1 MRLYDDALVL
11 RRVPFRETSLI
22 VHFFTRDHGLLSAMA
37 RGVRSSRRS
46 SIPIDRAALA
56 SFHTVGMG
64 RQARSLQGL
73 GVLTSVEIK
82 IPRHHL
88 FHAALALLAAQV
100 SQETLYRFMAPGEP
114 RPEVFQLMEWAWNM
128 LEGGE
133 EALAV
138 AAICQGRLL
147 RALGYGWR
155 TDSCAGCGTTERLT
169 YFSSKRGQV
178 VCAACAAPYTHRLF
192 PLGAA
197 LFAAAQQLEWTDD
210 FMLLSKTDKGILY
223 AMAMATL
230 DHFGGQSRPLLSDVA
245 FRQRL
250 GLGESK
256 T

>member
-11 RRVPFRETSLI
+11 RRMPWRETSLI
-22 VHFFTRDHGLLSAMA
+22 VHFFTRDHGLLSTMA

-46 SIPIDRAALA
+46 TIPLDRAALA
-56 SFHTVGMG
+56 GFHTVGIG
-64 RQARSLQGL
+64 RQARSLQSL
-73 GVLTSVEIK
+73 GILTSVEIK
-82 IPRHHL
+82 TPRHHL
-88 FHAALALLAAQV
+88 FHSALALLAAQV
-100 SQETLYRFMAPGEP
+100 SQETLYRFMAPGDP

-155 TDSCAGCGTTERLT
+155 TDCCVGCGTTERLR

-178 VCAACAAPYTHRLF
+178 VCAPCAAPYAHRLF
-192 PLGAA
+192 PLGTS

-210 FMLLSKTDKGILY
+210 FIQLSKTDKGMLY
-223 AMAMATL
+223 RMAMATL
-230 DHFGGQSRPLLSDVA
+230 ERFSGQSRPLLSDVS
-245 FRQRL
+245 FQQRVL
-250 GLGESK
+250 RPVA
-256 T
+256 